1 MMPMYVWFFKTCRMR
16 LDDAVRDLLTSWGR
30 IQVCGSV
37 CVCVTEMLVEEEF
50 VRGLCVEGVFVDV
63 CLRAGRERKA
73 H

>member
-1 MMPMYVWFFKTCRMR
+1 MW
-16 LDDAVRDLLTSWGR
+16 A
-30 IQVCGSV
+30 

-50 VRGLCVEGVFVDV
+50 VRGLCVEGMFADV